1 MPEEQ
6 NDQTEQQPDQLAAL
20 YGEIRDQNTE
30 IIALLKE
37 IRDKKPTPAG
47 NAGTRQR
54 VDLYRIGRD

>member
-1 MPEEQ
+1 MPEEEQ
-6 NDQTEQQPDQLAAL
+6 AVDQQPDQLAAL
-20 YGEIRDQNTE
+20 YGEIKDQNTE

-54 VDLYRIGRD
+54 VDLCRIGRN